1 MRRIAC
7 AAMMALLPACVHAA
21 ATYPY
26 CIGGRTLHL
35 ERADT
40 PQARTQ
46 GLMYRTELA
55 SDGMYFDLGGSFPAR
70 MWMKDTPL
78 SLDML
83 FIDATGKLVHIVP
96 DTTPYSTDII
106 ASPSPVSAVIELE
119 AGRAAKEGIYR
130 GAAVRHGACVH
141 N

>member
-1 MRRIAC
+1 MRCVIGVAMAVLFP
-7 AAMMALLPACVHAA
+7 AAAHAV

-26 CIGGRTLHL
+26 CIAGRTLQL

-46 GLMYRTELA
+46 GLMHRTTLE
-55 SDGMYFDLGGSFPAR
+55 SDGMYFDLGGSFHAR

-78 SLDML
+78 ALDML
-83 FIDATGKLVHIVP
+83 FIDAEGKLVHIVA

-106 ASPSPVSAVIELE
+106 ASPVPVNAVIELE
-119 AGRAAKEGIYR
+119 AGRAEKEGIYR
-130 GAAVRHGACVH
+130 GADVRHGDCARD
-141 N
+141 